1 MAITRGVN
9 RNPLGADLSPQYLSR
24 RAGVTITEYLDSKPQ
39 GLLLALGTLLLILV
53 ASGDYLTHTNYA
65 LEFSPVYLVP
75 VSFFSWFIG
84 KRAGIALA
92 VISVI
97 FGFLIRLST
106 LPRVIASWD
115 ALVWLVLYISFS
127 MVVAQLRVLF
137 THERRASRIDPL
149 TGVENRRALFESAAR
164 AKNFSDRHGVPL
176 SIAYLDLDG
185 FKDLNDR
192 LGHEAG
198 DKLLSVVAAKIR
210 GALRPTDAIG
220 RMGGDE
226 FVLILPESDKET
238 AARILSR
245 VRSDLDRAMREWSW
259 PITFSIGLVSF
270 SPPLRQVSEMFRA
283 ADDAMYAAKSAGK
296 DRVEQRD
303 LAS

>member
-1 MAITRGVN
+1 M
-9 RNPLGADLSPQYLSR
+9 
-24 RAGVTITEYLDSKPQ
+24 TITEYLDGKSQ
-39 GLLLALGTLLLILV
+39 GVLLALGTLLLVLV

-92 VISVI
+92 VISVV
-97 FGFLIRLST
+97 FGFLIRLNT

-115 ALVWLVLYISFS
+115 ALVWLVLYTSFS
-127 MVVAQLRVLF
+127 MVVSQLKLLYA
-137 THERRASRIDPL
+137 HERHASRIDPL
-149 TGVENRRALFESAAR
+149 TGVENRRALFESAAK
-164 AKNFSDRHGVPL
+164 AMNFSDRHGVPL

-185 FKDLNDR
+185 FKGFNDR

-198 DKLLSVVAAKIR
+198 DKLLVVVATKIR
-210 GALRPTDAIG
+210 GAIRPTDAIG

-226 FVLILPESDKET
+226 FVLILPESDTET
-238 AARILSR
+238 AARILDR
-245 VRSDLDRAMREWSW
+245 VRLDLDRAMREWRW

-270 SPPLRQVSEMFRA
+270 SPPLRPVAEMFRA